1 MNEKQNGP
9 DRTISTDD
17 LVAALASHQGG
28 HVTTAQLNELGIS
41 PRAAAKRA
49 ARGILVRVHYGV
61 YAVGRLPTTHTDR
74 CHGALLACGER
85 SAIAFTSA
93 GAYWGILN
101 DWSYPLEVA
110 VALKRR
116 PQAGIR
122 IHFLPKLMR
131 SDVWTT
137 PEGLRVTTPARTV
150 LDLTPGLS
158 DKRLAWQTTNLRLR
172 KLATIDDYRSVVRR
186 NPRHPGAKR
195 LAKVIGEQLAE
206 PYRSPFEVEWP
217 PFAQKYDLPPYVMN
231 SNLLPGRPDV
241 LFTPAR
247 LIVELDGWGPHSD
260 HAAFEA
266 DRAQPFEILAELD
279 IPTVRITYGEFH
291 SEPAKQAKQLH
302 QILARRPLAPIPKAK
317 LRAG

>member
-1 MNEKQNGP
+1 
-9 DRTISTDD
+9 
-17 LVAALASHQGG
+17 
-28 HVTTAQLNELGIS
+28 
-41 PRAAAKRA
+41 
-49 ARGILVRVHYGV
+49 
-61 YAVGRLPTTHTDR
+61 
-74 CHGALLACGER
+74 
-85 SAIAFTSA
+85 
-93 GAYWGILN
+93 
-101 DWSYPLEVA
+101 
-110 VALKRR
+110 
-116 PQAGIR
+116 
-122 IHFLPKLMR
+122 MR